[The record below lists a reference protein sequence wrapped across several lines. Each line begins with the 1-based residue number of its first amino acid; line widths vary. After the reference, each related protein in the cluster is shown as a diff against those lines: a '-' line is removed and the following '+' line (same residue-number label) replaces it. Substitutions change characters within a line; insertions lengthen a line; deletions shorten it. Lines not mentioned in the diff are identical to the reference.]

1 VKQVNGSIANA
12 QNVEG
17 IWDSVRP
24 LAEALQ
30 ASSLQLRVQRHGA
43 SLEEDLRFET
53 RRLGGAALP
62 LEISLDIT
70 WNERKL
76 GSLDL
81 AWGDGRGEVD
91 RDEELALELVAD
103 SIAKAARSME
113 PDGAPWSREGLGKG
127 KPQQRNQLS

>member
-1 VKQVNGSIANA
+1 VNGSIANA

-17 IWDSVRP
+17 IWESVRP
-24 LAEALQ
+24 LAEGLQ
-30 ASSLQLRVQRHGA
+30 ASSLRLRVQRHGA
-43 SLEEDLRFET
+43 TIDDDLRFET
-53 RRLGGAALP
+53 RRPGGSAPP

-76 GSLDL
+76 GSLNL
-81 AWGDGRGEVD
+81 AWGDGRAQID

-113 PDGAPWSREGLGKG
+113 PHGAPWSQQGLAAGKTTQ
-127 KPQQRNQLS
+127 PRNLVS